1 MIRVAVYMVFFI
13 TSILLVSNATTAQTQ
28 SFRPGP
34 GSYVTVT
41 GTSTLHDWEMK
52 SESVN
57 SEVVFNINDSG
68 GPESLESVMFRLS
81 KKTLRSDKSGLERR
95 AYDAMNANRHPE
107 IVFRTNGSG
116 SLQKRGDRY
125 QVNSRGEL
133 TVAGVTRQVSV
144 DAICINGDD
153 ERLVC
158 SGSTRLK
165 MSDFN
170 IDPPVMMLGALRTG
184 DEITISYNIIYV
196 Q

>member
-1 MIRVAVYMVFFI
+1 MIRVIIYLMFFASSVI
-13 TSILLVSNATTAQTQ
+13 CVGSSAYAQTQ

-52 SESVN
+52 SETMT
-57 SEVVFNINDSG
+57 SEVVFSTNDSG
-68 GPESLESVMFRLS
+68 SPESLESVMLRLS

-95 AYDAMNANRHPE
+95 AYDAMNANHHPE
-107 IVFRTNGSG
+107 IVFLTNGSG
-116 SLQKRGDRY
+116 SLQKRGDQY
-125 QVNSRGEL
+125 QVSSRGEL

-184 DEITISYNIIYV
+184 DEITINYNIVYV